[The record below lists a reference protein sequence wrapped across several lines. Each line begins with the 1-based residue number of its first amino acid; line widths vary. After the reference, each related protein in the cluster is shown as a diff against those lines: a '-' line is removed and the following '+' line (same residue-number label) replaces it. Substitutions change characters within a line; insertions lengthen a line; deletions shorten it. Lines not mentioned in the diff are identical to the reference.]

1 MSIRMRNF
9 LIILA
14 SVTLGSFL
22 IAAALFYV
30 TGGIRPVRVMSS
42 EISESA
48 QFETGNIGKIDIST
62 VSTNVSIMPSDDEKI
77 HVDFTGQTSAGAG
90 TASPRMETKIEG
102 DVLRVQIMYPSGVIF
117 SPFNL
122 STLNLDVY
130 IPQGY
135 EKDLH
140 VSTTSGA
147 IVLEEI
153 SLGNMKAN
161 SVSGKIDIES
171 ILSKKISID
180 NTSGR
185 VTLVDSKG
193 DLNINTISGKVSAEL
208 LSLEDELMVN
218 SVSGAVEVFIP
229 QDSGFSFK
237 LSSISGK
244 LENDFQ
250 AKITKSNNR
259 NMEGTVGDGKG
270 MISIHTVSGKIILK
284 YHQ

>member
-1 MSIRMRNF
+1 MRNF

>member
-30 TGGIRPVRVMSS
+30 TGGIRPVSVASS
-42 EISESA
+42 EISESE
-48 QFETGNIGKIDIST
+48 QFETENIAKIDIST
-62 VSTNVSIMPSDDEKI
+62 VSTHVSIMPSDDDRI
-77 HVDFTGQTSAGAG
+77 HVDFTGQTATGVGA
-90 TASPRMETKIEG
+90 ASPRMETKIEG
-102 DVLRVQIMYPSGVIF
+102 DVLRVQIMYPSAVIF
-117 SPFNL
+117 NPFNL
-122 STLNLDVY
+122 SSLNLDIY

-135 EKDLH
+135 DKDLY

-153 SLGNMKAN
+153 TLENMKAN

-185 VTLVDSKG
+185 VTLIDSKG
-193 DLNINTISGKVSAEL
+193 DLNINTISGKVSADL
-208 LSLEDELMVN
+208 LGLEDELIVN
-218 SVSGAVEVFIP
+218 SVSGSVEVFIP

-237 LSSISGK
+237 LSSTSGK
-244 LENDFQ
+244 VENDFQ
-250 AKITKSNNR
+250 AKMTSSNNR
-259 NMEGTVGDGKG
+259 NMEGTVGNGKAV
-270 MISIHTVSGKIILK
+270 ISIHTVSGKIILK